1 MDDDDYVPP
10 VVPHKSDI
18 LFGSDRARWQM
29 DAMLDYRPGND
40 YTYRQGYR
48 RAGRLLT
55 QSVAERGD
63 ADFLVFPICHAYRHF
78 VELTLKRLIREGC
91 NAVHREM
98 TAAEFSLQ
106 NNSHSLRALW
116 TAFKV
121 VQDEVS
127 QISGGTLPPDEVEGI
142 EAYIEQLHAVDKGS
156 FSFRY
161 PLTKDGEVSVGTPRA
176 SPPGRSITASW
187 ASM

>member
-78 VELTLKRLIREGC
+78 VE
-91 NAVHREM
+91 
-98 TAAEFSLQ
+98 
-106 NNSHSLRALW
+106 
-116 TAFKV
+116 
-121 VQDEVS
+121 
-127 QISGGTLPPDEVEGI
+127 
-142 EAYIEQLHAVDKGS
+142 
-156 FSFRY
+156 
-161 PLTKDGEVSVGTPRA
+161 
-176 SPPGRSITASW
+176 
-187 ASM
+187 